1 MDRSEVDKERV
12 MGSGRAAAA
21 WIWRVELGK
30 NIKHY
35 LGLPL
40 SGIRCCTSHW
50 EIHPRGALWQFEH
63 KVFQFCP

>member
-40 SGIRCCTSHW
+40 SGIRCCTFPLGNS
-50 EIHPRGALWQFEH
+50 P
-63 KVFQFCP
+63 